1 VSTVHSLVGGVV
13 MLWSGRLTEA
23 DRLLLQAARRAA
35 DDGNG
40 LAHLYAIGCR
50 ALVALGLANRQEA
63 EALTAQAE
71 QEVVATMSEEHFVA
85 MLPALARARL
95 ALSAVPGG
103 LTGADDAAGGG
114 GLEHARSAVA
124 LARRGAGQVELAA
137 ALLTAA
143 ATGTTHGV
151 AGDAAGQVAKDVAGQ
166 VAKDVAGQVAK
177 DEVQAWVL
185 QARALLEASP
195 DPGPV
200 VTSWLLAQRRQSGAD
215 VARAGGSEP
224 LTEREMDILRLL
236 PGSLSQ
242 RQLADSLFVTPN
254 TLKTHLRA
262 IYRKLGVQS
271 RSEAVLGARRQG
283 LI

>member
-1 VSTVHSLVGGVV
+1 
-13 MLWSGRLTEA
+13 
-23 DRLLLQAARRAA
+23 
-35 DDGNG
+35 
-40 LAHLYAIGCR
+40 
-50 ALVALGLANRQEA
+50 
-63 EALTAQAE
+63 
-71 QEVVATMSEEHFVA
+71 
-85 MLPALARARL
+85 
-95 ALSAVPGG
+95 
-103 LTGADDAAGGG
+103 
-114 GLEHARSAVA
+114 
-124 LARRGAGQVELAA
+124 
-137 ALLTAA
+137 
-143 ATGTTHGV
+143 
-151 AGDAAGQVAKDVAGQ
+151 
-166 VAKDVAGQVAK
+166 
-177 DEVQAWVL
+177 
-185 QARALLEASP
+185 
-195 DPGPV
+195 V